1 MKNKLL
7 IFIMFIFSLFL
18 FTSCNQRKN
27 VIGSGEI
34 LEFDYQSASN
44 IETIRISDIR
54 IVNNAKILPIIVEID
69 SNMEKKITI
78 YSQKEVYDSISITSS
93 FGQLLISGNQNVNY
107 VAKSIRI
114 HISGYTLSNLYF
126 ELSSVNVSAA
136 ALQDDVAFNLNYA
149 TDVTLDYYK
158 GTRFRANLGSNSSMV
173 IEKLELSSLVNFNL
187 KEKSTIESGE
197 IQAQEARVT
206 LDNESEILFISK
218 DIQNS
223 FFTLNGNSIIRVS
236 GNSNALD
243 LVMSDGIY
251 SGRENEIDHVVINIG
266 YGKSEALVQ
275 AISSI
280 HVNSALGDCR
290 VTYYGGDPM
299 ITKNDISGNVVIE
312 NGEI

>member
-1 MKNKLL
+1 MKNKIFL
-7 IFIMFIFSLFL
+7 FIMFIFSLFL

-69 SNMEKKITI
+69 SNIEKKITI

-126 ELSSVNVSAA
+126 ELSSVKVSAA

-197 IQAQEARVT
+197 INAQEARVT

>member
-1 MKNKLL
+1 MKNKIF

-69 SNMEKKITI
+69 SNIEKKITI

-126 ELSSVNVSAA
+126 ELSSVKVSAA

-243 LVMSDGIY
+243 LVMSDGKY

-266 YGKSEALVQ
+266 YGKSEVLVQ

>member
-1 MKNKLL
+1 MKNKIF

-126 ELSSVNVSAA
+126 ELSSVKVSAA

-266 YGKSEALVQ
+266 YGKSEVLVQ

>member
-266 YGKSEALVQ
+266 YGKSEVLVQ

-290 VTYYGGDPM
+290 VIYYGGDPM

>member
-126 ELSSVNVSAA
+126 ELSSVKVSAA
-136 ALQDDVAFNLNYA
+136 ALHDDVAFNLNYA

-251 SGRENEIDHVVINIG
+251 SGKENEIDHVVINIG
-266 YGKSEALVQ
+266 YGKSEVLVQ

>member
-1 MKNKLL
+1 MKNKLF

-126 ELSSVNVSAA
+126 ELSSVKVSAA
-136 ALQDDVAFNLNYA
+136 ALQDDVSFNLNYA

-187 KEKSTIESGE
+187 KEKSTIESGKIHE
-197 IQAQEARVT
+197 EEDRVT
-206 LDNESEILFISK
+206 LDNEL
-218 DIQNS
+218 
-223 FFTLNGNSIIRVS
+223 
-236 GNSNALD
+236 
-243 LVMSDGIY
+243 
-251 SGRENEIDHVVINIG
+251 
-266 YGKSEALVQ
+266 
-275 AISSI
+275 
-280 HVNSALGDCR
+280 
-290 VTYYGGDPM
+290 
-299 ITKNDISGNVVIE
+299 
-312 NGEI
+312 

>member
-1 MKNKLL
+1 MKNKIFL
-7 IFIMFIFSLFL
+7 FIMFIFSLFL

-69 SNMEKKITI
+69 SNIEKKITI

-126 ELSSVNVSAA
+126 ELSSVKVSAA

-243 LVMSDGIY
+243 LVMSDGKY

-266 YGKSEALVQ
+266 YGKSEVLVQ

>member
-1 MKNKLL
+1 MKNKLF

-27 VIGSGEI
+27 VIGSEI

-114 HISGYTLSNLYF
+114 HISGYTLSNLSF
-126 ELSSVNVSAA
+126 ELSSVKVSAA

-197 IQAQEARVT
+197 INAQEARVT

-243 LVMSDGIY
+243 LVMSDGKY

-266 YGKSEALVQ
+266 YGKSEVLVQ

-280 HVNSALGDCR
+280 YVNSALGDCR
-290 VTYYGGDPM
+290 VIYYGGNPM

>member
-1 MKNKLL
+1 MKNKIFL
-7 IFIMFIFSLFL
+7 FIMFIFSLFL

-69 SNMEKKITI
+69 SNIEKKITI

-126 ELSSVNVSAA
+126 ELSSVKVSAA

-266 YGKSEALVQ
+266 YGKSEVLVQ

>member
-1 MKNKLL
+1 MKNKLF

-114 HISGYTLSNLYF
+114 HISGYTLSNLSF
-126 ELSSVNVSAA
+126 ELSSVKVSAA

-158 GTRFRANLGSNSSMV
+158 GTRFRANLASNSSMV

-197 IQAQEARVT
+197 INAQEARVT

-243 LVMSDGIY
+243 LVMSDGKY
-251 SGRENEIDHVVINIG
+251 SGKENEIDHVVINIG
-266 YGKSEALVQ
+266 YGKSEVLVQ

-290 VTYYGGDPM
+290 VIYYGGDPM

>member
-1 MKNKLL
+1 MKNKIF

-126 ELSSVNVSAA
+126 ELSSVKVSAA

-243 LVMSDGIY
+243 LVMSDGKY

-266 YGKSEALVQ
+266 YGKSEVLVQ

-290 VTYYGGDPM
+290 VIYYGGDPM
-299 ITKNDISGNVVIE
+299 ITKNDISGNVVVE

>member
-243 LVMSDGIY
+243 LVMSDGKY

-266 YGKSEALVQ
+266 YGKSEVLVQ

>member
-1 MKNKLL
+1 MKNKLF

-54 IVNNAKILPIIVEID
+54 IVNNTKILPIIVEID

-126 ELSSVNVSAA
+126 ELSSVKVSAA

-197 IQAQEARVT
+197 INAQEARVT

-243 LVMSDGIY
+243 LVMSDGKY

-266 YGKSEALVQ
+266 YGKSEVLVQ

-290 VTYYGGDPM
+290 VIYYGGDPM

>member
-266 YGKSEALVQ
+266 YGKSEVLVQ

>member
-243 LVMSDGIY
+243 LVMSDGKY

-266 YGKSEALVQ
+266 YGKSEVLVQ
-275 AISSI
+275 AISSKYFT
-280 HVNSALGDCR
+280 AR
-290 VTYYGGDPM
+290 T
-299 ITKNDISGNVVIE
+299 
-312 NGEI
+312 

>member
-243 LVMSDGIY
+243 LVMSDGKY

-266 YGKSEALVQ
+266 YGKSEVLVQ

-299 ITKNDISGNVVIE
+299 ITKNDISGNVVVE

>member
-1 MKNKLL
+1 MKNKLF

-93 FGQLLISGNQNVNY
+93 FGQLLISGNQDVNY

-126 ELSSVNVSAA
+126 ELSSVKVSAA
-136 ALQDDVAFNLNYA
+136 ALQDDVSFNLNYA

-197 IQAQEARVT
+197 INAQEARVT

-243 LVMSDGIY
+243 LVMSDGKY

-266 YGKSEALVQ
+266 YGKSEVLVQ

-290 VTYYGGDPM
+290 VIYYGGDPM

-312 NGEI
+312 KGEI

>member
-126 ELSSVNVSAA
+126 ELSSVKVSAA

-243 LVMSDGIY
+243 LVMSDGKY

-266 YGKSEALVQ
+266 YGKSEVLVQ